1 MFPTTRPLTADKEDQ
16 LEAAKK
22 CHDEYDQREAII
34 RVQIFTTIPDSLLIE
49 VQKLK
54 EVWDALC
61 AKNEKKA
68 LTVMVDICCRMYK
81 MKCEDES
88 QVCMHLE
95 TLTRIQEQLTGMGV
109 GLPDTDLITVIH
121 GSLPKLH

>member
-1 MFPTTRPLTADKEDQ
+1 L
-16 LEAAKK
+16 
-22 CHDEYDQREAII
+22 
-34 RVQIFTTIPDSLLIE
+34 LLIE
-49 VQKLK
+49 VQKLKTSK

-109 GLPDTDLITVIH
+109 GLPDTGLIMVIL
-121 GSLPKLH
+121 GSLPKLYQPSSMPSQCQ